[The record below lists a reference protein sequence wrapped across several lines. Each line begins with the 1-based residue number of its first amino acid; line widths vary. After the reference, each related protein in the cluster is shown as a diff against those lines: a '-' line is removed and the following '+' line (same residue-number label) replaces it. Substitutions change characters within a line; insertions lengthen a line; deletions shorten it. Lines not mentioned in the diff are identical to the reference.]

1 VKLRF
6 ADRPHV
12 YNRFL
17 DIMKDFKAQ
26 HIDTPGVIQRV
37 STLFKGHRELILG
50 FNTFLPPG
58 YRIDARDLDR
68 LEAMTP
74 AGAPGGAGGPASTLN
89 PVTSS
94 GVQQGV
100 PLPNNSHMAGP
111 GPQVG
116 GPQRPTGAQQQHG
129 GNQAMMYRGH
139 GAGAPQMYAQGPPQ
153 PMQAHYANNVQQ
165 SMVRSGPM
173 MGQMRPQ
180 QMPPQ
185 GFGNPVTQQGM
196 MQMRGGPMPGGQ
208 QLGGMGGGPMAGGP
222 MAGNM
227 MMPGGAAPGG
237 MPPGGVGAAQKK
249 QPEFDHARNYVKKI
263 KMRFASKPH
272 VYKAFLEIL
281 HIYHKE
287 QHTIKDVYDQV
298 AALFAHHTDLLE
310 EFTQFL
316 PDPSAQGQ
324 QQGLVPPT
332 AGMGSMPGG
341 DYGNGKGRGV
351 GKQRAPKRPAPTQAQ
366 SKAGP
371 PGRRRAGEERM
382 VPNASYSELQFFY
395 KVKKRLANEKLY
407 QEFLKCLNLF
417 SQDIVGRPELV
428 RLVGNLLEDQHPDL
442 FQRFREFIG
451 YDDASMVEAKEV
463 VADESESDGESKPQS
478 QDAADEEAANRLAA
492 NTRPAWSEL
501 DWSSCRRFG
510 PSYRRVPDEYPLPVS
525 TARGE
530 LPASVLN
537 DNWISMPTGM
547 DDYGFRTARKN
558 QYEEMLFRCED
569 DRFELDLV
577 IELNSSLIRNL
588 EPIARQIADA
598 KLPRRAQLPPFSVL
612 HERALQRTYAE
623 KGEEILRLLTTQPFS
638 TVPVVL
644 ARLKQKD
651 AEWRRAKREW
661 NRVWREVNEK
671 NYAKSLDHQSFIFR
685 QADRKNLSSKML
697 LTQVKEAHVK
707 NVDLL
712 ARGEDGASGE
722 GEAAPM
728 DVDGDAEGSR
738 THNTTRAAGTMAQAA
753 QMFASGGQP
762 NEEFGDS
769 MRGSDLVFD
778 LSDEGAVSDAV
789 ELLTFSADKYMS
801 KADSE
806 KIDVFLKH
814 FLRPFL
820 GVASASANNKAPAD
834 AGSVAKDGEQ
844 TKPASGTD
852 ETASKEAAAEA
863 AGDVSPKEKEGGAD
877 AMDESPDDGA
887 STGNVSSGGRQ
898 ASLFFGNS
906 TFYVFLRLMHVLTSR
921 LALARRLGARI
932 CEERAR
938 RLREVGQISGPT
950 GKAAAAV
957 FAGDPVEEEDGGAG
971 TADKEG
977 GTGKA
982 QTTASPAPSASKVE
996 EEEDEA
1002 AVAAAAAATSSS
1014 SGASASGAN
1023 DGGANAKA
1031 SSKDEAA
1038 AVAARE
1044 ETAKVVEK
1052 RRAAAAAAAASL
1064 MSAEDAHRA
1073 FMTKVYGV
1081 SVGSIDQ
1088 PAFEDSARKLLG
1100 VQSYPL
1106 FTIDRVISQLTRQLA
1121 ALLSDETCSKLLAL
1135 HAFEAARPTGAD
1147 ARSYLANAHVLLST
1161 ADPDDMVFSF
1171 AVDKVP
1177 SAEGEARRLFISLL
1191 DESSPVQPAFGPLEH
1206 RGADWEEY
1214 LERGVRVFLGRNKEA
1229 TSTKQAMKEVVLSDG
1244 LQVRVATASQAP
1256 GHRLFFV
1263 DSTEDV
1269 FFRPSAL
1276 SHAAASAV
1284 DKEAREKR
1292 LLRKV
1297 DMLRQE
1303 QEATA

>member
-1 VKLRF
+1 MDMRF
-6 ADRPHV
+6 
-12 YNRFL
+12 
-17 DIMKDFKAQ
+17 
-26 HIDTPGVIQRV
+26 
-37 STLFKGHRELILG
+37 
-50 FNTFLPPG
+50 
-58 YRIDARDLDR
+58 
-68 LEAMTP
+68 
-74 AGAPGGAGGPASTLN
+74 
-89 PVTSS
+89 
-94 GVQQGV
+94 
-100 PLPNNSHMAGP
+100 
-111 GPQVG
+111 
-116 GPQRPTGAQQQHG
+116 
-129 GNQAMMYRGH
+129 
-139 GAGAPQMYAQGPPQ
+139 AQGPPPQ
-153 PMQAHYANNVQQ
+153 QMPGHFPGNVPQ
-165 SMVRSGPM
+165 SMVRGGPM

-180 QMPPQ
+180 SMPPQ
-185 GFGNPVTQQGM
+185 GYGNPVPQQGM
-196 MQMRGGPMPGGQ
+196 MQMRGGMMGGGQ
-208 QLGGMGGGPMAGGP
+208 QMGAMG
-222 MAGNM
+222 GNM
-227 MMPGGAAPGG
+227 MMPGAGNPGA
-237 MPPGGVGAAQKK
+237 MPPSGVGPAQKK

-324 QQGLVPPT
+324 QQVLVPPP
-332 AGMGSMPGG
+332 GMGQGAG
-341 DYGNGKGRGV
+341 DGYGNVKSRG
-351 GKQRAPKRPAPTQAQ
+351 GSKQRPPKRPAPTQAQ
-366 SKAGP
+366 SKTLA
-371 PGRRRAGEERM
+371 PGRRRANEERL

-428 RLVGNLLEDQHPDL
+428 RLVGNLLEEQHPDL
-442 FQRFREFIG
+442 FLRFREFIG
-451 YDDASMVEAKEV
+451 YDDSSMVDAKEQA
-463 VADESESDGESKPQS
+463 ADESESDGETKPLS

-501 DWSSCRRFG
+501 DWSACRRFG
-510 PSYRRVPDEYPLPVS
+510 PSYRRVPDDYPLPPS

-623 KGEEILRLLTTQPFS
+623 GGEEVLRMLITQPIV
-638 TVPVVL
+638 TVPLVL

-712 ARGEDGASGE
+712 ARGEDGSAGDGE
-722 GEAAPM
+722 GGAM
-728 DVDGDAEGSR
+728 DVDGDSDGSR
-738 THNTTRAAGTMAQAA
+738 PAGTMAQAA

-769 MRGSDLVFD
+769 LRGSDLVFD
-778 LSDEGAVSDAV
+778 LSDEGAVNDAV
-789 ELLTFSADKYMS
+789 ELLTFSADKYMP

-806 KIDVFLKH
+806 KIEVFLTH

-820 GVASASANNKAPAD
+820 GVASAPTAKSATDGEKESSADVKAEK
-834 AGSVAKDGEQ
+834 KDG
-844 TKPASGTD
+844 
-852 ETASKEAAAEA
+852 AE
-863 AGDVSPKEKEGGAD
+863 GD
-877 AMDESPDDGA
+877 AMDESPDAAAAAEAKAAGA
-887 STGNVSSGGRQ
+887 RR

-906 TFYVFLRLMHVLTSR
+906 LFYVFLRLMHVLTSR

-957 FAGDPVEEEDGGAG
+957 FAGDPVEEEEGVDGAAAASATAAAG
-971 TADKEG
+971 EG
-977 GTGKA
+977 ST
-982 QTTASPAPSASKVE
+982 PAAKVE
-996 EEEDEA
+996 EEEEE
-1002 AVAAAAAATSSS
+1002 AAAAKAA
-1014 SGASASGAN
+1014 GGN

-1038 AVAARE
+1038 AAAARQ
-1044 ETAKVVEK
+1044 ETTKAVNA
-1052 RRAAAAAAAASL
+1052 RRAATAAATAAL

-1121 ALLSDETCSKLLAL
+1121 TLLGDETCSKLLAL
-1135 HAFEAARPTGAD
+1135 HAYEAARSTGPD
-1147 ARSYLANAHVLLST
+1147 PRSYLSNATVLLSS
-1161 ADPDDMVFSF
+1161 ADPEDMVFSF

-1191 DESSPVQPAFGPLEH
+1191 DESSPVQPAFGMLEH

-1214 LERGVRVFLGRNKEA
+1214 VERGVRVFLGRNKAA
-1229 TSTKQAMKEVVLSDG
+1229 TPAKEAMKEVVLSDG
-1244 LQVRVATASQAP
+1244 LQVRVAAPKQAT

-1276 SHAAASAV
+1276 SRVAASV
-1284 DKEAREKR
+1284 VGKSVREQR
-1292 LLRKV
+1292 LLSKV
-1297 DMLRQE
+1297 DSLRKQ
-1303 QEATA
+1303 QEASA